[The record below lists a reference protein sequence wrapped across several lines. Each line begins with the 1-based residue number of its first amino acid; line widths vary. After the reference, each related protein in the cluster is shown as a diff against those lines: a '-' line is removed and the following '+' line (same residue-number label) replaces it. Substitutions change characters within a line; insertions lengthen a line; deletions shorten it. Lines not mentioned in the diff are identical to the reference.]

1 MTCPEIYHLY
11 LERKTK
17 QEIHQAYRE
26 VNLTDH
32 DEINEGFTP
41 LHLACRF
48 ADLGA
53 ILLLLERGADV
64 NAKDNRGETP
74 ICTLGRC
81 RLENADENELEEA
94 AKKLIAAGAKIHRSG
109 QETTALIEAVRNR
122 HFAMAEAII
131 SSGVKINSANKNGE
145 NVLHMACQEAWFIS
159 LDREKSANRLKRMRD
174 EGWHP
179 DIKITE
185 AENELARFQEQETEV
200 FRLVKSVLANGTID
214 PEEKSDA
221 GKRPVDIAMER
232 GITTIS
238 ALLTGNDPEH
248 DELAALSGGMDV
260 FQALIYKNKTAL
272 EAILRMGTDLQ
283 RVYEDDQKTSF
294 KGKSPLA
301 CALMSSDF
309 MSAEMIL
316 KAGADPNWRM
326 PDEKNAFA
334 VWASHNDASS
344 SDDEQYLQILTLM
357 LSRGWNPELSSDNR
371 GNTALAIACLRAGY
385 GPCNT
390 AIRFLLDHGANP
402 NATNNCGQTPLMLLC
417 GGNYWDG
424 YIPRIAALPRSYPY
438 GWKQCGPEEIAAFE
452 LLLEAGASITNK
464 DNWGNTI
471 LHYLAASSKRRELH
485 QMTEILEE
493 FGLPDIQAV
502 NNEGLSAL
510 DVATAYK
517 NDDMIKFLLQNI

>member
-1 MTCPEIYHLY
+1 
-11 LERKTK
+11 
-17 QEIHQAYRE
+17 
-26 VNLTDH
+26 
-32 DEINEGFTP
+32 
-41 LHLACRF
+41 
-48 ADLGA
+48 
-53 ILLLLERGADV
+53 
-64 NAKDNRGETP
+64 
-74 ICTLGRC
+74 
-81 RLENADENELEEA
+81 
-94 AKKLIAAGAKIHRSG
+94 
-109 QETTALIEAVRNR
+109 
-122 HFAMAEAII
+122 
-131 SSGVKINSANKNGE
+131 
-145 NVLHMACQEAWFIS
+145 
-159 LDREKSANRLKRMRD
+159 
-174 EGWHP
+174 
-179 DIKITE
+179 
-185 AENELARFQEQETEV
+185 
-200 FRLVKSVLANGTID
+200 
-214 PEEKSDA
+214 
-221 GKRPVDIAMER
+221 
-232 GITTIS
+232 
-238 ALLTGNDPEH
+238 
-248 DELAALSGGMDV
+248 
-260 FQALIYKNKTAL
+260 
-272 EAILRMGTDLQ
+272 
-283 RVYEDDQKTSF
+283 
-294 KGKSPLA
+294 
-301 CALMSSDF
+301 
-309 MSAEMIL
+309 MIL

-452 LLLEAGASITNK
+452 LLLEAGASIANK